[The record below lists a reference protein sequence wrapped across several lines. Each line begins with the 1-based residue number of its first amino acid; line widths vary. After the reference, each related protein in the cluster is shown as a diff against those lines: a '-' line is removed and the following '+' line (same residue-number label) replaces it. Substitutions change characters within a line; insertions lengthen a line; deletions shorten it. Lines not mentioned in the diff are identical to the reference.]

1 MEDIADR
8 FADIEST
15 NNSNAYTYDTNNPTD
30 SARGLYQFRPSEITS
45 ATNRMSRNNHYFG
58 DSTNEP
64 EWFTNLKEHKDARK
78 LNKDQATAVLLA
90 NLFRQ
95 GRKPGDV
102 TDKGSDHYI
111 KELLKDK
118 KIEDFLELYKRYH
131 LKRKGNIIHDSER
144 TNVTT
149 KLKNKGY
156 TLKNPLNKTL
166 K

>member
-1 MEDIADR
+1 MFD
-8 FADIEST
+8 
-15 NNSNAYTYDTNNPTD
+15 
-30 SARGLYQFRPSEITS
+30 
-45 ATNRMSRNNHYFG
+45 
-58 DSTNEP
+58 
-64 EWFTNLKEHKDARK
+64 
-78 LNKDQATAVLLA
+78 
-90 NLFRQ
+90 
-95 GRKPGDV
+95 
-102 TDKGSDHYI
+102 